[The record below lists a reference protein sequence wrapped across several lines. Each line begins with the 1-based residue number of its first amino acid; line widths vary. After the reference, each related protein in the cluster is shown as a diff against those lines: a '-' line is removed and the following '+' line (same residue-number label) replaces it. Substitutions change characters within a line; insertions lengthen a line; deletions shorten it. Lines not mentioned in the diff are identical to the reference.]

1 MTKSRRYWTAWSRK
15 MADRNK
21 KSPSNQGI
29 VYLIG
34 AGPGDPG
41 LFTVKGREILNQC
54 HAVVYDNLIPDE
66 LIVLLPEKV
75 EKYFVGKS
83 AGKHTLKQEDINR
96 LLVKL
101 ALEGKK
107 IARLK
112 GGDPFLFGR
121 GGEEARYLQENNIR
135 FEIIP
140 GITAGTAAPAYCG
153 IPCTDREQS
162 SFVLFVTGHKA
173 IEKKLSSVPWE
184 WVAQAK
190 SGTLVI
196 YMGVGELPNIARKLI
211 EGGMP
216 ADIESCIIERG
227 TFPSQRAVSA
237 TLSELPEKAQMEN
250 IKPPAIIMIGE
261 VVSNE
266 PLLNWHKQK
275 PLYGLRI
282 MVTRPADQAEPLYGS
297 LRDLGAEVLPC
308 PTIATSE
315 YMDIT
320 SWEKFENLVKD
331 DSKNK
336 WVVFTGENG
345 VRYFLNP
352 YISRYGDI
360 RKLSRFRLAAVGI
373 GTVEALGGYNLKPDF
388 IPAKATIDSFVKE
401 FKSKVDLTESTII
414 RVKGSLADNRIEEGL
429 EPIAREIL
437 PIEVYKTYVPQWP
450 GNMRERLF
458 KYPPDLI
465 VFTSASTVD
474 GFVKVLNSGEIK
486 KLIRSAK
493 ILSMGPSA
501 TRALKSS
508 GLAVSYEADEHTIPG
523 IIKCLKKLFGTPL
536 KEKKSLM
543 PKRQT
548 S

>member
-1 MTKSRRYWTAWSRK
+1 MS
-15 MADRNK
+15 DRNK

-41 LFTVKGREILNQC
+41 LITIKGREMLNQC
-54 HAVVYDNLIPDE
+54 DAVVYDNLIPDE

-75 EKYFVGKS
+75 EKHFVGKS
-83 AGKHTLKQEDINR
+83 AGRHTLKQEDINR

-101 ALEGKK
+101 ASQGKK

-121 GGEEARYLQENNIR
+121 GGEEARFLQENNIK

-140 GITAGTAAPAYCG
+140 GITAGIAAPAYCG

-184 WVAQAK
+184 WVAQAR

-237 TLSELPEKAQMEN
+237 TLADLPEKTIEKK
-250 IKPPAIIMIGE
+250 IKPPAIIMIGK

-275 PLYGLRI
+275 PLYGLRV
-282 MVTRPADQAEPLYGS
+282 MVTRPADQAEPLYAS
-297 LRDLGAEVLPC
+297 LRDLGAEVLPY
-308 PTIATSE
+308 PTIATAE
-315 YMDIT
+315 FMDMT
-320 SWEKFENLVKD
+320 SWKKFD
-331 DSKNK
+331 DLAESKSDNK
-336 WVVFTGENG
+336 WIIFTSENG
-345 VRYFLNP
+345 VRYFLGR
-352 YISRYGDI
+352 YISRYDDI
-360 RKLSRFRLAAVGI
+360 RKLSGFKIAAI
-373 GTVEALGGYNLKPDF
+373 GAGTAQALDGYNLKPDF
-388 IPAKATIDSFVKE
+388 VPAKATIDSFIKE
-401 FKSKVDLTESTII
+401 FKSEVDLSESTII
-414 RVKGSLADNRIEEGL
+414 RIKGNLADNRIEENL
-429 EPIAREIL
+429 KSIACEIL
-437 PIEVYKTYVPQWP
+437 PIEVYTTFVPQWP

-458 KYPPDLI
+458 KYPPDII
-465 VFTSASTVD
+465 VFTSGSTVD
-474 GFVKVLNSGEIK
+474 GFVKILDSEEVQLLTSN
-486 KLIRSAK
+486 AAV
-493 ILSMGPSA
+493 LSMGPST

-508 GLAVSYEADEHTIPG
+508 GLNASYEADEHTIPG
-523 IIKCLKKLFGTPL
+523 IVKCLKKRYGIPV
-536 KEKKSLM
+536 KEKKSPI
-543 PKRQT
+543 PKKQT